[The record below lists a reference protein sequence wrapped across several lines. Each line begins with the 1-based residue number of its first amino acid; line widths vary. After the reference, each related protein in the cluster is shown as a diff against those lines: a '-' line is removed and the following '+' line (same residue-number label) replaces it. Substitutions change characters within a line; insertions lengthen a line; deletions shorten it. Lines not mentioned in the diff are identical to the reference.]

1 MKGFRFKELVEASSS
16 FFLAETNNSERIFNT
31 VNHLQIPYNLLI
43 RCLWYE

>member
-31 VNHLQIPYNLLI
+31 VNLSKYRIIYL
-43 RCLWYE
+43 